1 MWIII
6 YIIESHLFDDC
17 LFCVR
22 RCVRAREMQGAE
34 GEDEGVYSR
43 K

>member
-1 MWIII
+1 MWIIFI
-6 YIIESHLFDDC
+6 LLKIIFLTTVFI
-17 LFCVR
+17 R